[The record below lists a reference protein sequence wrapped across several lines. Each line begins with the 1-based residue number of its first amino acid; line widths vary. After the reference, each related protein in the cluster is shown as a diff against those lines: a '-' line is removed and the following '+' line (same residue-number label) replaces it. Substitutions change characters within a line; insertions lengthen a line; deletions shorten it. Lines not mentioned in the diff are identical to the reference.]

1 MQYVPFWVS
10 VAKAAVYQLVFSH
23 ASLQKNLPEILSAAE
38 KSIGIENDTLRP
50 NGILGGGT
58 YDETAAAIDNVLKQ
72 FNVESNI
79 TRAKTVAAFE
89 NNLSAGKIV
98 PVCRDL
104 REKLERTKLS
114 GKLLFLVT
122 TDNPK
127 MTDRCLRAL
136 KIRDLFD
143 SVFCNDGIHPAK
155 PSAYAAGGILQLCKL
170 KKYRCLYGGR
180 YRDGYEICEK
190 RCDYVRLSGKQRE
203 CAKHGGLYVSE
214 RGGVFGFYFA
224 GRIVC

>member
-1 MQYVPFWVS
+1 MQYVPFWVP

-143 SVFCNDGIHPAK
+143 LVFCNDGIHPAK

-170 KKYRCLYGGR
+170 KNTDVCMVGDTVTDMKFAKNAAITSVCVGSKENARSMA
-180 YRDGYEICEK
+180 
-190 RCDYVRLSGKQRE
+190 DYTFQN
-203 CAKHGGLYVSE
+203 
-214 RGGVFGFYFA
+214 A
-224 GRIVC
+224 GEFLDFILQGE

>member
-1 MQYVPFWVS
+1 MQYVPFLVP

-143 SVFCNDGIHPAK
+143 LFFCNDGIHPAK
-155 PSAYAAGGILQLCKL
+155 PSAYAVGGILQLCKL
-170 KKYRCLYGGR
+170 KNTDVCMVGDTVTDMKFAKNAAITSVCVGSKENARSMA
-180 YRDGYEICEK
+180 
-190 RCDYVRLSGKQRE
+190 DYTFQN
-203 CAKHGGLYVSE
+203 
-214 RGGVFGFYFA
+214 A
-224 GRIVC
+224 GEFLDFILQGE